1 MSLCIFCI
9 YRCCVEELL
18 LADFINF
25 ILTFDVAFPA
35 NTNLPIKVV
44 MVNLIENVCTSPL
57 GCQFGESNYWLAIF
71 LLRLHPFIIILFT
84 PVLRLLW

>member
-25 ILTFDVAFPA
+25 ILTFDVAFPRQHKL
-35 NTNLPIKVV
+35 THKG
-44 MVNLIENVCTSPL
+44 SH
-57 GCQFGESNYWLAIF
+57 GELN
-71 LLRLHPFIIILFT
+71 
-84 PVLRLLW
+84 